1 MLTKL
6 KTFPAANAALIQF
19 LITYNFKMPGF
30 LYGAYAIAEKPSSK
44 AIASTLKPGFS
55 QSEGSKLPFTILI
68 LEKAAIIV
76 IYTELFP
83 LDLNRTNSACSACA
97 FFQIALVLLS
107 GPNALG
113 GISIFI

>member
-1 MLTKL
+1 MSV
-6 KTFPAANAALIQF
+6 
-19 LITYNFKMPGF
+19 F
-30 LYGAYAIAEKPSSK
+30 LYGAYAIAEKSSSK

-55 QSEGSKLPFTILI
+55 QSEGSKLPFTDSI
-68 LEKAAIIV
+68 LEKVASVVVYI
-76 IYTELFP
+76 ELFP
-83 LDLNRTNSACSACA
+83 LNLNRTNSACSACA